1 MDQSLQIR
9 LVQEDN
15 RVFLDMPDTPENPC
29 FSCGACCAHFRVS
42 FYCGELSEGSGGV
55 VPVEMAT
62 MLNPVMACMKGT
74 EAGRGR
80 CIALR
85 GTLGQPGIACT
96 IYENRPT
103 PCREYPTWL
112 DDGNPN
118 PDCQRLRAAIGLPQ
132 LLAVSPM
139 PPKTTEPV
147 QVLSL
152 GDTLDIAPANPVTQ
166 PVAQPGTHCCK
177 PLLEALPATPY
188 PDTHELN
195 RHQP

>member
-15 RVFLDMPDTPENPC
+15 RVFLDMPDVPENPC

-42 FYCGELSEGSGGV
+42 FYCGELSGGSGGV
-55 VPVEMAT
+55 VPAEMAS

-74 EAGRGR
+74 EAGGGR

-85 GTLGQPGIACT
+85 GTLGQPGIACG

-112 DDGNPN
+112 DDASPN
-118 PDCQRLRAAIGLPQ
+118 PDCQRLRATIGLPP
-132 LLAVSPM
+132 LPAVSPM
-139 PPKTTEPV
+139 PPKTAEPV

-152 GDTLDIAPANPVTQ
+152 GDTVEIVSLSSVTQ
-166 PVAQPGTHCCK
+166 PATHCCK
-177 PLLEALPATPY
+177 PLLEAPPATTY
-188 PDTHELN
+188 PDGHELN